1 VGVKI
6 AARREVAARF
16 LRRLNVTRK
25 IFDFSNFGAGWA
37 KKFCS
42 TMRDCAACVR
52 KKIFDF

>member
-37 KKFCS
+37 KK
-42 TMRDCAACVR
+42 
-52 KKIFDF
+52 IL